1 MVLNFLR
8 FRQRPPGKT
17 PPPNN
22 RVDVFHDAETGKLVA
37 RDSQGNPVL
46 FDSAA
51 GGATWGAITGSLASQ
66 DDLTTAL
73 ALKAPLISP
82 SFTTPSLGVATVATV
97 NSLTLNTTGG
107 VISNAAGVLLIS
119 WDGVGTSEGAAQIKG
134 YVRTSIG
141 GSIDT
146 EGTGT
151 INLGSNGTRTVLT
164 GSATAN
170 RTVAIPDVSGAAG
183 VLRQYADS
191 TAANAAVSVG
201 DAWWDTTLKKARV
214 RLT

>member
-51 GGATWGAITGSLASQ
+51 GGATWGVITGTLASQ
-66 DDLTTAL
+66 ADLQGAL
-73 ALKAPLISP
+73 NAKAASSHTHVSADITDALSDA
-82 SFTTPSLGVATVATV
+82 
-97 NSLTLNTTGG
+97 
-107 VISNAAGVLLIS
+107 
-119 WDGVGTSEGAAQIKG
+119 SEA
-134 YVRTSIG
+134 
-141 GSIDT
+141 
-146 EGTGT
+146 
-151 INLGSNGTRTVLT
+151 GSNGKILKVSQFALSASTVTVGAYVAKST
-164 GSATAN
+164 GVTTTWAHN
-170 RTVAIPDVSGAAG
+170 RIESTGAGAIYAELPFGAAAG
-183 VLRQYADS
+183 MLPVLRMYADS

-201 DAWWDTTLKKARV
+201 DAWWDTTLNKARV

>member
-37 RDSQGNPVL
+37 RDSQGNPVM

-66 DDLTTAL
+66 ADLQGAL
-73 ALKAPLISP
+73 NAKAASSHTHVSASITDAVSNGYNNGGKLLKADENGDISFRYVNILDQETGFNVTIAANLNQITAP
-82 SFTTPSLGVATVATV
+82 RTASFPNV
-97 NSLTLNTTGG
+97 TGM
-107 VISNAAGVLLIS
+107 V
-119 WDGVGTSEGAAQIKG
+119 
-134 YVRTSIG
+134 
-141 GSIDT
+141 
-146 EGTGT
+146 
-151 INLGSNGTRTVLT
+151 
-164 GSATAN
+164 
-170 RTVAIPDVSGAAG
+170 G
-183 VLRQYADS
+183 VLRSFADS

-201 DAWWDTTLKKARV
+201 DAWWDTTLNKARV

>member
-22 RVDVFHDAETGKLVA
+22 RVDVFHDPEAGKLVA

-51 GGATWGAITGSLASQ
+51 GGATWGAITGTLASQ
-66 DDLTTAL
+66 TDLQAAL
-73 ALKAPLISP
+73 NAKAAS
-82 SFTTPSLGVATVATV
+82 SHTHVSAAVTDAT
-97 NSLTLNTTGG
+97 SD
-107 VISNAAGVLLIS
+107 GVLNSEKLLKTDPSGDLIIRNVVFANIETEFRFAL
-119 WDGVGTSEGAAQIKG
+119 GETSGLSASRG
-134 YVRTSIG
+134 
-141 GSIDT
+141 
-146 EGTGT
+146 
-151 INLGSNGTRTVLT
+151 
-164 GSATAN
+164 ATA
-170 RTVAIPDVSGAAG
+170 PDASGTLG
-183 VLRQYADS
+183 VLRAYANS

>member
-22 RVDVFHDAETGKLVA
+22 RVDVFHDPEAGKLVA

-51 GGATWGAITGSLASQ
+51 GGATWGAITGTLASQ
-66 DDLTTAL
+66 TDLA
-73 ALKAPLISP
+73 AAMAAKAPLISP
-82 SFTTPSLGVATVATV
+82 SFTTPSLGAAVMNESIVPDTDSSWSIGSGTRYLLNAYADDVYCTNVNIGYSATGT
-97 NSLTLNTTGG
+97 
-107 VISNAAGVLLIS
+107 
-119 WDGVGTSEGAAQIKG
+119 GVGRVYFYGVG
-134 YVRTSIG
+134 GNSIE
-141 GSIDT
+141 I
-146 EGTGT
+146 TGT
-151 INLGSNGTRTVLT
+151 P
-164 GSATAN
+164 TAN
-170 RTVAIPDVSGAAG
+170 RTQTIPDTSGTLG
-183 VLRQYADS
+183 VLRAYADS

-201 DAWWDTTLKKARV
+201 DAWWDTTLNKARV